1 MNNQNMSIWS
11 QVEKTAPEAT
21 KSAKVNGQQITSISG
36 QHMIKRATEVFGP
49 VGIGWGWTV
58 AEERFDQGGEIRNDK
73 GELIGHEVGHTIR
86 VKLWFMQG
94 DKRGEV
100 EQYGCTPFTYK
111 SKWGVTT
118 DTEAPKKSLT
128 DAVKKALAML
138 GFSADIFLGLYDD
151 RDYVAEREAIA
162 QPAEAEG
169 VQPWRERIIAAH
181 PKREPGYWPD
191 ELLVAYM
198 QPEIEELRAAL
209 SAVTAERDALREDRD
224 SQQRVCIAEMEKVSQ
239 LRAEV
244 EALRPIHA
252 MILNALDRDAEEGK
266 TARGEMAAELRAA
279 MAAKEA

>member
-1 MNNQNMSIWS
+1 MSNQNMSIWS

-73 GELIGHEVGHTIR
+73 DEQIGHEVGHTIR

-151 RDYVAEREAIA
+151 RDYVAEREAESQLEQA
-162 QPAEAEG
+162 ENKEAELAR
-169 VQPWRERIIAAH
+169 QQQERLDWLKASVETMAGAATMNELSKLH
-181 PKREPGYWPD
+181 ASYVRSASRRNEQNFVKR
-191 ELLVAYM
+191 L
-198 QPEIEELRAAL
+198 
-209 SAVTAERDALREDRD
+209 
-224 SQQRVCIAEMEKVSQ
+224 
-239 LRAEV
+239 
-244 EALRPIHA
+244 
-252 MILNALDRDAEEGK
+252 
-266 TARGEMAAELRAA
+266 A
-279 MAAKEA
+279 MAFEERKAQLEQKEAA

>member
-151 RDYVAEREAIA
+151 RDYVAEREEEAA
-162 QPAEAEG
+162 LEQAENKEAEAARQKQERLDWLKSALDTMATAATLHELKSLHASY
-169 VQPWRERIIAAH
+169 VRSATRRREEAFVTRLA
-181 PKREPGYWPD
+181 
-191 ELLVAYM
+191 
-198 QPEIEELRAAL
+198 RAF
-209 SAVTAERDALREDRD
+209 EDRK
-224 SQQRVCIAEMEKVSQ
+224 AQ
-239 LRAEV
+239 LEQK
-244 EALRPIHA
+244 
-252 MILNALDRDAEEGK
+252 DA
-266 TARGEMAAELRAA
+266 A
-279 MAAKEA
+279 

>member
-1 MNNQNMSIWS
+1 MSNQNMSIWS

-21 KSAKVNGQQITSISG
+21 KSANVNGQQITSISG

-73 GELIGHEVGHTIR
+73 GEMIGHEVGHTIR

-151 RDYVAEREAIA
+151 RDYVAEREAESQLEHA
-162 QPAEAEG
+162 ENKEAELAR
-169 VQPWRERIIAAH
+169 QQQERLDWL
-181 PKREPGYWPD
+181 K
-191 ELLVAYM
+191 
-198 QPEIEELRAAL
+198 
-209 SAVTAERDALREDRD
+209 S
-224 SQQRVCIAEMEKVSQ
+224 
-239 LRAEV
+239 
-244 EALRPIHA
+244 
-252 MILNALDRDAEEGK
+252 ALDTMATAQTLHEVSKLHASYVRIASRRNEEK
-266 TARGEMAAELRAA
+266 FVKRLA
-279 MAAKEA
+279 MAFEERKGQLEQKEAA

>member
-151 RDYVAEREAIA
+151 RDYVAEREAEA
-162 QPAEAEG
+162 QLEQAENKEAEAAR
-169 VQPWRERIIAAH
+169 QAQERLDWL
-181 PKREPGYWPD
+181 K
-191 ELLVAYM
+191 
-198 QPEIEELRAAL
+198 AAL
-209 SAVTAERDALREDRD
+209 DTMAGAQTMHELSKLHASYVRSATRRNEDKFVKRLAIAFDERKA
-224 SQQRVCIAEMEKVSQ
+224 Q
-239 LRAEV
+239 LEPKQ
-244 EALRPIHA
+244 EA
-252 MILNALDRDAEEGK
+252 
-266 TARGEMAAELRAA
+266 AA
-279 MAAKEA
+279 

>member
-111 SKWGVTT
+111 SRWGVTT

-151 RDYVAEREAIA
+151 RDYVAEREEEAA
-162 QPAEAEG
+162 LEQAENKEAELAR
-169 VQPWRERIIAAH
+169 QQQERLDWL
-181 PKREPGYWPD
+181 K
-191 ELLVAYM
+191 
-198 QPEIEELRAAL
+198 AAL
-209 SAVTAERDALREDRD
+209 ETMATAATPHELSKLHASYVRSATRRREDKFVTRL
-224 SQQRVCIAEMEKVSQ
+224 A
-239 LRAEV
+239 RAFE
-244 EALRPIHA
+244 
-252 MILNALDRDAEEGK
+252 DRK
-266 TARGEMAAELRAA
+266 AELEQ
-279 MAAKEA
+279 KEAA

>member
-151 RDYVAEREAIA
+151 RDYVAER
-162 QPAEAEG
+162 
-169 VQPWRERIIAAH
+169 
-181 PKREPGYWPD
+181 
-191 ELLVAYM
+191 
-198 QPEIEELRAAL
+198 
-209 SAVTAERDALREDRD
+209 
-224 SQQRVCIAEMEKVSQ
+224 
-239 LRAEV
+239 
-244 EALRPIHA
+244 
-252 MILNALDRDAEEGK
+252 
-266 TARGEMAAELRAA
+266 
-279 MAAKEA
+279 

>member
-1 MNNQNMSIWS
+1 MNANMSIWS

-21 KSAKVNGQQITSISG
+21 KQAKVNGQAITSISG

-73 GELIGHEVGHTIR
+73 GEVIGHEVGHTIR

-151 RDYVAEREAIA
+151 RDYVAEREAESQLEHA
-162 QPAEAEG
+162 ENKEAEAAR
-169 VQPWRERIIAAH
+169 QKQERLDWL
-181 PKREPGYWPD
+181 KE
-191 ELLVAYM
+191 
-198 QPEIEELRAAL
+198 AL
-209 SAVTAERDALREDRD
+209 ETMARAVTPHELKSLHATYVRSATRRHEEAFVTRLARAYEERKA
-224 SQQRVCIAEMEKVSQ
+224 Q
-239 LRAEV
+239 LE
-244 EALRPIHA
+244 P
-252 MILNALDRDAEEGK
+252 
-266 TARGEMAAELRAA
+266 
-279 MAAKEA
+279 AKEVA